1 MLTIECSPVPNEVQ
15 SYAYDVVPVVSGRT
29 KRKSA
34 QSDAAGPVK
43 QMRYVE

>member
-1 MLTIECSPVPNEVQ
+1 MLTVERSPEPDQVQ
-15 SYAYDVVPVVSGRT
+15 YYAYDVVPVVSGRT

-43 QMRYVE
+43 QMRYMK